1 MNKFN
6 DALCLHSSPNPP
18 ERPSN
23 QALLIFLALA
33 LGLTLVA
40 GSAVYLGGTVIT
52 EVTPTYIR
60 VEVVGK
66 PK

>member
-1 MNKFN
+1 MKTRHFHRYPTSQ
-6 DALCLHSSPNPP
+6 DSLDSFEKPP
-18 ERPSN
+18 K
-23 QALLIFLALA
+23 QTLLTFLV

-40 GSAVYLGGTVIT
+40 GYAVYLGGTVIT